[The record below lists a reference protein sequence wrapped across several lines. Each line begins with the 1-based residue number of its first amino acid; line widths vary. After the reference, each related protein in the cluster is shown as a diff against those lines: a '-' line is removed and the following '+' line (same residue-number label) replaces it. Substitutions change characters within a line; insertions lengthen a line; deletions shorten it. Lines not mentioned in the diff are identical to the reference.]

1 MIACLCEDDATSL
14 NYLWVHMDDP
24 KRCACGYWFKLVPAK
39 KFWEDIGYCPP
50 YLKDWIPFP
59 SHWIID
65 DNEFVDNLVPRCY

>member
-14 NYLWVHMDDP
+14 NYLWVHMDEP

-50 YLKDWIPFP
+50 YLKD
-59 SHWIID
+59 
-65 DNEFVDNLVPRCY
+65 